1 MDKKVS
7 KAKKTQTKHQDGRS
21 VSLWSFYLRRRINFY
36 LSLFLFIVFASP
48 QITAQVFSDQPGY
61 LNFSF
66 WTRNFVYSY
75 ASPYYANEYENIIHL
90 DFYQNTFN
98 YGNFVGL
105 FDGAL
110 SGQGFRAGHWFLG
123 WQNFSLGAGKIGLRL
138 GDSSFQFSNLGFRF
152 SNYFP
157 AYQYLRGFSLDY
169 NCPEGGLTFFA
180 GRVARLTGL
189 FGSLYDLTPQTAWG
203 LMGRVFSSEKF
214 FMGFGFMH
222 SENERTWN
230 GQLITPVN
238 NLWLL
243 ELEYKISPALKMV
256 SEIQL
261 NASANEDDSV
271 RLPGSSVRVGSLLE
285 RGRLLLEL
293 NYRRVTADFRSLSNE
308 FFFGRDQEG
317 LYAAWRYQS
326 KKHLY
331 LFGAAEYFHDNV
343 ERRPELNTTDYFRLN
358 TGFSLF
364 SPAWPDLTL
373 RFDLSGASSRTENY
387 RQQISP
393 GFYLQLAKRFSR
405 FYPYLRIYYQKFDDR
420 LQNQNDFT
428 YPSFYLG
435 LTYNYSRGSYL
446 LAEVENARR
455 FDYLQNRTLTQN
467 RFRLAGYSPFLWSTD
482 FYGELDYTNYL
493 MEYPYSSESKRVEL
507 LLGVGKQ
514 LPWQMKV
521 RLDLRASWPIQS
533 TLPANYWLTLKV
545 DKRFNWGQAPVF
557 QGRAAGLEISGTGRL
572 EGLIFSDQNLNGLY
586 DPGEKPMSGVE
597 VRLEDGS
604 LAVSNEQGKFT
615 FPRVVEG
622 LHTLEVDLRQIPAE
636 FYLLTPER
644 QTVVVAKRRV
654 YQINMALVEGANV
667 GGTIFLDANK
677 NGVFDQGDQVLK
689 DVLVFLKPVST
700 EVSQVS
706 VDLTGKWQP
715 EEINTYTD
723 EKGEFRFENIFPGK
737 YELLVDEQTIPSR
750 LKLFTSLPLKLEVKP
765 GQEIKNLT
773 VICHPR
779 PVIYT
784 GGVR

>member
-7 KAKKTQTKHQDGRS
+7 KTKKRQAKEKNSRS
-21 VSLWSFYLRRRINFY
+21 FSLWTRINYY
-36 LSLFLFIVFASP
+36 LSLFFIITFVTTFAPPEISA
-48 QITAQVFSDQPGY
+48 QIFSDRPGY
-61 LNFSF
+61 LNLSF
-66 WTRNFVYSY
+66 WTRNFVYSSV
-75 ASPYYANEYENIIHL
+75 SPYFANEYENILHL

-98 YGNFVGL
+98 YGIFTGL
-105 FDGAL
+105 VDGAL
-110 SGQGFRAGHWFLG
+110 SGEGITAGHWFFG

-138 GDSSFQFSNLGFRF
+138 GDNSFQFSNLGFRF

-157 AYQYLRGFSLDY
+157 TYNYLRGFSFDY
-169 NCPEGGLTFFA
+169 SCPEGGFIFFA

-189 FGSLYDLTPQTAWG
+189 FGSRYDITPQIAWG
-203 LMGRVFSSEKF
+203 LMGRVFSSERF
-214 FMGFGFMH
+214 FMGFGFIH

-238 NLWLL
+238 HLLLL
-243 ELEYKISPALKMV
+243 ELEYKISSALKMV

-261 NASANEDDSV
+261 NASGNEDDSA

-285 RGRLLLEL
+285 RGRLSLEL
-293 NYRRVTADFRSLSNE
+293 NYRRVTGDFRSLSNE

-317 LYAAWRYQS
+317 LYASWRYQT
-326 KKHLY
+326 KKRFY
-331 LFGAAEYFHDNV
+331 LFGAADYFHDNV
-343 ERRPELNTTDYFRLN
+343 ERRPELRTTDYFRIN
-358 TGFSLF
+358 TGFTLF

-373 RFDLSGASSRTENY
+373 RFDLSGARSRTEDY
-387 RQQISP
+387 RYQISP

-405 FYPYLRIYYQKFDDR
+405 FYPYLRVYYQKFDDR

-435 LTYNYSRGSYL
+435 LTYHRGHGSYL
-446 LAEVENARR
+446 LAEAVTARR

-467 RFRLAGYSPFLWSTD
+467 RFRLAGYSPFLWSAD

-533 TLPANYWLTLKV
+533 SLPANYWLTLKV

-572 EGLIFSDQNLNGLY
+572 EGLIFSDQNLNGLC

-622 LHTLEVDLRQIPAE
+622 LHTLEIDLRHIPAE

-644 QTVVVAKRRV
+644 KTVVVAKRRV
-654 YQINMALVEGANV
+654 YQINIALVEGANV
-667 GGTIFLDANK
+667 RGIVFLDANK
-677 NGVFDQGDQVLK
+677 NGIFDQGDQFLK
-689 DVLVFLKPVST
+689 DVLVFLKPVSLD
-700 EVSQVS
+700 VNHVS

-723 EKGEFRFENIFPGK
+723 EMGEFRFDNIFPGK
-737 YELLVDEQTIPSR
+737 YELSVDEQTIPSR

-773 VICHPR
+773 VICHSR

-784 GGVR
+784 SVVR